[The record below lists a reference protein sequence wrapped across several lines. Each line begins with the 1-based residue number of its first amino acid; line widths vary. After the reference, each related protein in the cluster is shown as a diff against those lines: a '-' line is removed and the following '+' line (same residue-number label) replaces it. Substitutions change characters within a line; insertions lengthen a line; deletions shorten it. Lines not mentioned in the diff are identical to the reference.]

1 MSEFQ
6 ERVRTPL
13 AVTLVLSAIMFGL
26 GRFTLVLFTA
36 FTGWEPQTWW
46 SANIWGI
53 IPAAPFVVA
62 FLFYALLWI
71 LNLFRRD

>member
-1 MSEFQ
+1 MSDFQ
-6 ERVRTPL
+6 ERVPTLL
-13 AVTLVLSAIMFGL
+13 AVTLVLAAILFAL
-26 GRFTLVLFTA
+26 GRFALVLFTA

-62 FLFYALLWI
+62 FLFYALLWV
-71 LNLFRRD
+71 LHLFRRD